1 MCSGPVGLGAKRT
14 LTFEL
19 LIVVFLKS
27 GAKIK
32 EKDSSGNWD
41 CSLIGK
47 WQNCNRQKN
56 RISIAFSQF

>member
-27 GAKIK
+27 GAKI
-32 EKDSSGNWD
+32 EE
-41 CSLIGK
+41 
-47 WQNCNRQKN
+47 NRL
-56 RISIAFSQF
+56 